1 MKTELK
7 RVSVSFLAL
16 LFLQVRKELA
26 AVLVF
31 ESHAKAGTVCECD
44 SSADV
49 WARPVWV
56 ELHTHT
62 HSFIVKLNR
71 SAYLMKYTDVRKC
84 PS

>member
-1 MKTELK
+1 MKTGLK

-44 SSADV
+44 SY
-49 WARPVWV
+49 
-56 ELHTHT
+56 THT
-62 HSFIVKLNR
+62 VSL
-71 SAYLMKYTDVRKC
+71 
-84 PS
+84 